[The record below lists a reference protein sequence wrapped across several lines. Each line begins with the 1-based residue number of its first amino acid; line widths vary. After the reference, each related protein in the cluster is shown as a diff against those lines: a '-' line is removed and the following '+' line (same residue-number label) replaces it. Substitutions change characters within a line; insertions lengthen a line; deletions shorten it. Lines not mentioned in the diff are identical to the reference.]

1 MSASGMSSGTVLGR
15 ADLKHSS
22 AVGWTHYPP
31 VGFEAP
37 QPIVPSSALLA
48 LLRAA
53 ELDEMELN
61 VVPVL
66 LGRDGGCSTTC
77 PRRTS
82 SSARNAA

>member
-1 MSASGMSSGTVLGR
+1 LPESDVHETHGKEARAHVSASGMSSGTVLGR

-53 ELDEMELN
+53 ELDEMEL
-61 VVPVL
+61 
-66 LGRDGGCSTTC
+66 GRVS
-77 PRRTS
+77 
-82 SSARNAA
+82 